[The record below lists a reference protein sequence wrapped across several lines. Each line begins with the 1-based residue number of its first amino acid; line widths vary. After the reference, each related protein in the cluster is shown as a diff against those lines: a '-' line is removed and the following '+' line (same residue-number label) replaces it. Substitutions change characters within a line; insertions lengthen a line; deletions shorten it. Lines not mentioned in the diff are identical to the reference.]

1 MQAPILPGGCVRREW
16 GIVRLSAVAGN
27 KSDSAGPCVS
37 CGQEDHMNTEKKQS
51 DYEELMQYLEEAQA
65 YETAL
70 ILFEWDEETLAPEE
84 AGSRTARMQGV
95 LSSSYQRIMM
105 SERVKK
111 LVDKCLLELTGE
123 ENVAAEKKVALA
135 EKKGR
140 AQAETENGIG
150 KPALE
155 TPDGELTEDGIRY
168 AILKSAKRTIEEVSC
183 IPPEE
188 YRAYQELTSKS
199 TRIWTKARKENDFA
213 SFAPVL
219 KEIID
224 YQKKFASYRQK
235 EGQKLYDVMLDSFEP
250 GFTMEKL
257 DEFFDMLKEHIVPLL
272 KQVMESPVRIQDDF
286 LDGDYTEEKQRE
298 LAEYLSKYVGFDFS
312 KGVLAVSAHP
322 FTTNLHNR
330 DVRIT
335 THYKSRV
342 DSSAFSVIHESGHA
356 IYEFGIDD
364 RLSQTPAGQGTS
376 MGMHESQSR
385 FFENIIGRSEAFWI
399 PVYGKLKELFPEQLK
414 GVGREMFVRAINKV
428 QPGLIRTEADELTYS
443 LHVLVRYE
451 LEKMLIEEDLDVSEL
466 PKLWADKYEEYLG
479 IRPETDAQGVLQD
492 IHWAKGSFGYF
503 PSYALGSAFGAQMLF
518 QMKKE
523 MDFDR
528 LLEEGKLDVIREYL
542 KMHVHRYGKMKDSR
556 EILKD
561 MTGEDFDS
569 KYYVEYL
576 EEKYRKLYDLSR

>member
-1 MQAPILPGGCVRREW
+1 
-16 GIVRLSAVAGN
+16 
-27 KSDSAGPCVS
+27 
-37 CGQEDHMNTEKKQS
+37 MNTEQKHS

-70 ILFEWDEETLAPEE
+70 ILFEWDEETLAPEK

-140 AQAETENGIG
+140 AQAEAENGIG

-188 YRAYQELTSKS
+188 YRVYQELTSKS

-213 SFAPVL
+213 SFTPV
-219 KEIID
+219 
-224 YQKKFASYRQK
+224 
-235 EGQKLYDVMLDSFEP
+235 
-250 GFTMEKL
+250 
-257 DEFFDMLKEHIVPLL
+257 LKEHIVPLL

-286 LDGDYTEEKQRE
+286 LDGDYSEEKQRE
-298 LAEYLSKYVGFDFS
+298 LAEYLAKYVGFDFS

-335 THYKSRV
+335 THYKSKV

-364 RLSQTPAGQGTS
+364 RLSRTPAGQGTS

-466 PKLWADKYEEYLG
+466 PKLCKRYDRRGLWFEVLCGVSGGE
-479 IRPETDAQGVLQD
+479 IPETL
-492 IHWAKGSFGYF
+492 
-503 PSYALGSAFGAQMLF
+503 
-518 QMKKE
+518 
-523 MDFDR
+523 
-528 LLEEGKLDVIREYL
+528 
-542 KMHVHRYGKMKDSR
+542 
-556 EILKD
+556 
-561 MTGEDFDS
+561 
-569 KYYVEYL
+569 
-576 EEKYRKLYDLSR
+576 

>member
-1 MQAPILPGGCVRREW
+1 
-16 GIVRLSAVAGN
+16 
-27 KSDSAGPCVS
+27 
-37 CGQEDHMNTEKKQS
+37 MNTEQKHS

-70 ILFEWDEETLAPEE
+70 ILFEWDEETLAPEK

-140 AQAETENGIG
+140 AQAEAENGIG

-188 YRAYQELTSKS
+188 YRVYQELTSKS

-213 SFAPVL
+213 SFTPV
-219 KEIID
+219 
-224 YQKKFASYRQK
+224 
-235 EGQKLYDVMLDSFEP
+235 
-250 GFTMEKL
+250 
-257 DEFFDMLKEHIVPLL
+257 LKEHIVPLL

-286 LDGDYTEEKQRE
+286 LDGDYSEEKQRE
-298 LAEYLSKYVGFDFS
+298 LAEYLAKYVGFDFS

-364 RLSQTPAGQGTS
+364 RLSRTPAGQGTS

-466 PKLWADKYEEYLG
+466 PKLCKRYDRRGLWFEVLCGVSGGE
-479 IRPETDAQGVLQD
+479 IPETL
-492 IHWAKGSFGYF
+492 
-503 PSYALGSAFGAQMLF
+503 
-518 QMKKE
+518 
-523 MDFDR
+523 
-528 LLEEGKLDVIREYL
+528 
-542 KMHVHRYGKMKDSR
+542 
-556 EILKD
+556 
-561 MTGEDFDS
+561 
-569 KYYVEYL
+569 
-576 EEKYRKLYDLSR
+576 

>member
-1 MQAPILPGGCVRREW
+1 
-16 GIVRLSAVAGN
+16 
-27 KSDSAGPCVS
+27 
-37 CGQEDHMNTEKKQS
+37 MNTEKKQS

-235 EGQKLYDVMLDSFEP
+235 EG
-250 GFTMEKL
+250 
-257 DEFFDMLKEHIVPLL
+257 
-272 KQVMESPVRIQDDF
+272 
-286 LDGDYTEEKQRE
+286 
-298 LAEYLSKYVGFDFS
+298 
-312 KGVLAVSAHP
+312 
-322 FTTNLHNR
+322 
-330 DVRIT
+330 
-335 THYKSRV
+335 
-342 DSSAFSVIHESGHA
+342 
-356 IYEFGIDD
+356 
-364 RLSQTPAGQGTS
+364 
-376 MGMHESQSR
+376 
-385 FFENIIGRSEAFWI
+385 
-399 PVYGKLKELFPEQLK
+399 
-414 GVGREMFVRAINKV
+414 
-428 QPGLIRTEADELTYS
+428 
-443 LHVLVRYE
+443 
-451 LEKMLIEEDLDVSEL
+451 
-466 PKLWADKYEEYLG
+466 
-479 IRPETDAQGVLQD
+479 
-492 IHWAKGSFGYF
+492 
-503 PSYALGSAFGAQMLF
+503 
-518 QMKKE
+518 
-523 MDFDR
+523 
-528 LLEEGKLDVIREYL
+528 
-542 KMHVHRYGKMKDSR
+542 
-556 EILKD
+556 
-561 MTGEDFDS
+561 
-569 KYYVEYL
+569 
-576 EEKYRKLYDLSR
+576 

>member
-1 MQAPILPGGCVRREW
+1 
-16 GIVRLSAVAGN
+16 
-27 KSDSAGPCVS
+27 
-37 CGQEDHMNTEKKQS
+37 MNTEKKHS

-70 ILFEWDEETLAPEE
+70 ILFEWDEETLAPEK

-105 SERVKK
+105 SERVRK

-286 LDGDYTEEKQRE
+286 LDGDYSEEKQRE

-399 PVYGKLKELFPEQLK
+399 PVYGKLKELFPGAVK
-414 GVGREMFVRAINKV
+414 GCGTRNVCPCHQQSPAGPDPHGGR
-428 QPGLIRTEADELTYS
+428 
-443 LHVLVRYE
+443 
-451 LEKMLIEEDLDVSEL
+451 
-466 PKLWADKYEEYLG
+466 
-479 IRPETDAQGVLQD
+479 
-492 IHWAKGSFGYF
+492 
-503 PSYALGSAFGAQMLF
+503 
-518 QMKKE
+518 
-523 MDFDR
+523 
-528 LLEEGKLDVIREYL
+528 
-542 KMHVHRYGKMKDSR
+542 
-556 EILKD
+556 
-561 MTGEDFDS
+561 
-569 KYYVEYL
+569 
-576 EEKYRKLYDLSR
+576 

>member
-1 MQAPILPGGCVRREW
+1 MA
-16 GIVRLSAVAGN
+16 
-27 KSDSAGPCVS
+27 
-37 CGQEDHMNTEKKQS
+37 QEDDMNTENKNS
-51 DYEELMQYLEEAQA
+51 DYEELMKYLEEAQA
-65 YETAL
+65 YQTAL
-70 ILFEWDEETLAPEE
+70 ILFEWDDETLAPEA

-95 LSSSYQRIMM
+95 LSASYQRIMM
-105 SERVKK
+105 DPRVKE
-111 LVDKCLLELTGE
+111 LVDRCLDELEESRKTVSDGKTK
-123 ENVAAEKKVALA
+123 EKEHLQTA
-135 EKKGR
+135 
-140 AQAETENGIG
+140 ENG
-150 KPALE
+150 AACS
-155 TPDGELTEDGIRY
+155 TRTDDTELTEENIRR
-168 AILKSAKRTIEEVSC
+168 AILKAAKREIEEVSC

-188 YRAYQELTSKS
+188 YRAYQELTAKS
-199 TRIWTKARKENDFA
+199 TRIWTKARKENDFEA
-213 SFAPVL
+213 FAPVL
-219 KEIID
+219 QEIID

-257 DEFFDMLKEHIVPLL
+257 DEFFGLLKEHIVPLL

-286 LDGDYTEEKQRE
+286 LDGDYPEEKQRE
-298 LAEYLSKYVGFDFS
+298 LAEYLANYVGFDFS
-312 KGVLAVSAHP
+312 KGVLSVSAHP

-414 GVGREMFVRAINKV
+414 GVGREMFVHAINKV

-451 LEKMLIEEDLDVSEL
+451 LEKMLIEKNLDVKGL

-479 IRPETDAQGVLQD
+479 IRPENDAEGVLQD
-492 IHWAKGSFGYF
+492 IHWAQGSFGYF
-503 PSYALGSAFGAQMLF
+503 PSYALGSAFGAQMLV

-523 MDFDR
+523 MDFEK
-528 LLEEGKLDVIREYL
+528 LLEEGRLDVIREYL
-542 KMHVHRYGKMKDSR
+542 RIHVHRYGKMKTSR
-556 EILKD
+556 EILRD
-561 MTGEDFDS
+561 MTGEDFEPR
-569 KYYVEYL
+569 YYVEYL
-576 EEKYRKLYDLSR
+576 EEKYRKLYAI

>member
-1 MQAPILPGGCVRREW
+1 
-16 GIVRLSAVAGN
+16 
-27 KSDSAGPCVS
+27 
-37 CGQEDHMNTEKKQS
+37 MNTEQKHS

-70 ILFEWDEETLAPEE
+70 ILFEWDEETLAPEK

-140 AQAETENGIG
+140 AQAEAENGIG

-188 YRAYQELTSKS
+188 YRVYQELTSKS

-213 SFAPVL
+213 SFTPV
-219 KEIID
+219 
-224 YQKKFASYRQK
+224 
-235 EGQKLYDVMLDSFEP
+235 
-250 GFTMEKL
+250 
-257 DEFFDMLKEHIVPLL
+257 LKEHIVPLL

-286 LDGDYTEEKQRE
+286 LDGDYSEEKQRE
-298 LAEYLSKYVGFDFS
+298 LAEYLAKYVGFDFS

-356 IYEFGIDD
+356 IYEFGVDD
-364 RLSQTPAGQGTS
+364 RLSRTPAGQGTS

-428 QPGLIRTEADELTYS
+428 QPGLIRTVADELTYS

-466 PKLWADKYEEYLG
+466 PKLCKRYDRRGLWFEVLCGVSGGE
-479 IRPETDAQGVLQD
+479 IPETL
-492 IHWAKGSFGYF
+492 
-503 PSYALGSAFGAQMLF
+503 
-518 QMKKE
+518 
-523 MDFDR
+523 
-528 LLEEGKLDVIREYL
+528 
-542 KMHVHRYGKMKDSR
+542 
-556 EILKD
+556 
-561 MTGEDFDS
+561 
-569 KYYVEYL
+569 
-576 EEKYRKLYDLSR
+576 